1 MRTISGKCH
10 CGNIAYRLEW
20 PEAGK
25 AIAVRAC
32 GCTFCTKHGG
42 VYTSH
47 PGAALSAR
55 VADEDLVNKYAFG
68 TKTAEFYVCVRC
80 GAVPFVTSTIDGV
93 RYAVVNVNTF
103 ENVDRSELDAKATD
117 FEGESVA
124 GRLERRK
131 RNWIA
136 RVHIEAGRTPAGT
149 AC

>member
-55 VADEDLVNKYAFG
+55 VGDENLVNKYAFG

-80 GAVPFVTSTIDGV
+80 GASGLRPSGTSSTSISKLHV
-93 RYAVVNVNTF
+93 QKLASN
-103 ENVDRSELDAKATD
+103 E
-117 FEGESVA
+117 
-124 GRLERRK
+124 
-131 RNWIA
+131 
-136 RVHIEAGRTPAGT
+136 
-149 AC
+149 